1 MPTRRP
7 IKKKPAAAKP
17 AKKSANRPVAKTAPP
32 PPASKSSKGSK
43 QAPAAK
49 AGKGAKPASE
59 AASGYDVIAGL
70 IESFATSNR
79 ITRFLIE
86 NLDENTW
93 HAAPVGGRGRSI
105 VAIVCHMHNA
115 RVMWLEA
122 ARNLG
127 KAPKPP
133 AKLDRLAAT
142 KEEALKALDQ
152 SHASI
157 VKMVAPA
164 LKNDGKVANFKAGAA
179 AFLSYLMTHD
189 AHHRGQICLQAKQI
203 GYPLPQAVGYGMW
216 EWSKR

>member
-1 MPTRRP
+1 M
-7 IKKKPAAAKP
+7 KKKTPVTKPPKKAAISKPAPKAASRSSAPAKP
-17 AKKSANRPVAKTAPP
+17 G
-32 PPASKSSKGSK
+32 KGGK
-43 QAPAAK
+43 PGKPAPAAKTK
-49 AGKGAKPASE
+49 AGKGAAPAESTP
-59 AASGYDVIAGL
+59 YDVITGL

-93 HAAPVGGRGRSI
+93 HAPPVGGRGRSI
-105 VAIVCHMHNA
+105 VAIVCHLHNA

-122 ARNLG
+122 ARNAG
-127 KAPKPP
+127 KGPKPP

-152 SHASI
+152 SHAAI
-157 VKMVAPA
+157 AKMVAPA

-203 GYPLPQAVGYGMW
+203 GFPLPQAVGYGMW